1 MRRSRLPRFAQA
13 LPSALTALLPVV
25 LVAACSAAESPGG
38 GVLLDGLFDEWSEAA
53 TLIDDPPDAPGAAVD
68 ILSVQAVDDPEWLY
82 LALDVGNEV
91 ALQALPGTLRLL
103 VDADANRSTGASLYD
118 MNGVDLVVDLSQTE
132 TPLTEGRGAGFAIQ
146 AVASDGSTHQVE
158 RYALGL
164 MASPTWAA
172 PRFELRISR
181 AGVGD
186 VPPFDRTLR
195 LGAVYLEG
203 GAVLDRTEVGSFVF
217 DTRRSEPTGPSDIA
231 VRLARAAGAYR
242 VTTWN
247 VASGSFDRHG
257 EDFARILGALE
268 PDVVLLDELPGDI
281 SVEALEAFFQSPPL
295 AALGNWHVVLGA
307 TGGVQRAAVAARG
320 YELVPAEALT
330 SLRYPEGSLE
340 RLAGGENA
348 ADAEDFLST
357 ESDRG
362 ISAAGAWVT
371 LDERR
376 VLFVAADLQSG
387 GWPGSLRDRLRTLQ
401 ATIIRAGAAEELLR
415 SPGPLVVGGDLN
427 LVASRTPLFA
437 LARRLDADG
446 SDLVPVDAVRLGE
459 RTLATWR
466 NPRDLFAPGRLD
478 FLLVPDAA
486 MTVANSFVFTTED
499 LDDATLQRLGLDR
512 ESGSRISDHLA
523 VVADLRFGADQGPA
537 TPPSDMSPTRN

>member
-1 MRRSRLPRFAQA
+1 
-13 LPSALTALLPVV
+13 
-25 LVAACSAAESPGG
+25 
-38 GVLLDGLFDEWSEAA
+38 
-53 TLIDDPPDAPGAAVD
+53 
-68 ILSVQAVDDPEWLY
+68 
-82 LALDVGNEV
+82 
-91 ALQALPGTLRLL
+91 
-103 VDADANRSTGASLYD
+103 
-118 MNGVDLVVDLSQTE
+118 
-132 TPLTEGRGAGFAIQ
+132 
-146 AVASDGSTHQVE
+146 
-158 RYALGL
+158 
-164 MASPTWAA
+164 
-172 PRFELRISR
+172 
-181 AGVGD
+181 
-186 VPPFDRTLR
+186 
-195 LGAVYLEG
+195 
-203 GAVLDRTEVGSFVF
+203 
-217 DTRRSEPTGPSDIA
+217 

-499 LDDATLQRLGLDR
+499 LDDATLLRLGLDR

-537 TPPSDMSPTRN
+537 TPPSDMPPTRN